1 MPKTI
6 PKKRRRYEH
15 SAYSNLSATTNLRF
29 EAETPSVIH
38 NAFAHPGNVLCRSV
52 RSVTQNGQRRRVC
65 GSLTHAIHTCN
76 SSREKEARHQFLDH
90 NVSSTTYLRMNHIVK
105 ILPCQLQMPV
115 TKSQVNSWL
124 TVLDMLQSTADS
136 THILHSTTDTTH
148 KIFKH
153 SDPEVSL

>member
-1 MPKTI
+1 METHTMPKTI

-105 ILPCQLQMPV
+105 ILPCQLQI
-115 TKSQVNSWL
+115 TSKQLAHSSGHATVNCRLNPYFTFYNWHY
-124 TVLDMLQSTADS
+124 T
-136 THILHSTTDTTH
+136 
-148 KIFKH
+148 
-153 SDPEVSL
+153 